1 MAANRRRLAI
11 PTQLGVGLFEQFVLP
26 YLSIGSRGPA
36 PKLSLL
42 KIFNY
47 ILRLLYLG
55 CQWKQLP
62 IDKDGEGHPEIHY
75 TRIYN
80 AFRRWE
86 ADGCMDAIFAGSV
99 MQLHQDQR
107 LDITVIHGDGT
118 TTAAKKGG
126 DNIGFNG
133 HKKVKGDKVV
143 AFCDRNCNVIA
154 PFVSAPG
161 NRNESPLL
169 REALPELMRIAREA
183 GMELEGSIVSLDGVY
198 DCPANRKAIFN
209 RGMIPNIN
217 PNARGRKQPKRGR
230 KTFFDPAIFEERFQT
245 IERVFAWEDKFR
257 RLLLRFDR
265 LSQLH
270 YAFKTLAYTM
280 INLRHYCR
288 T

>member
-1 MAANRRRLAI
+1 MAKSQPRQGI
-11 PTQLGVGLFEQFVLP
+11 PTRLSVEEFKQFVLP
-26 YLSIGSRGPA
+26 HLSTGSRGPA
-36 PKLSLL
+36 PKLSLHA
-42 KIFNY
+42 IFNY

-55 CQWKQLP
+55 CQWKELP
-62 IDKDGEGHPEIHY
+62 IEKDREGRPEVHY
-75 TRIYN
+75 TRIYS

-86 ADGCMDAIFAGSV
+86 ADGCMAAIFAGSV
-99 MQLHQDQR
+99 LKLHRDEL

-126 DNIGFNG
+126 DNLGFSG

-169 REALPELMRIAREA
+169 RDALPVLTRIARTI
-183 GMELEGSIVSLDGVY
+183 GMDLRDTIVSLDGVY
-198 DCPANRKAIFN
+198 DCRANRKAIFN

-217 PNARGRKQPKRGR
+217 PNSRGRKTPKRGR
-230 KTFFDPAIFEERFQT
+230 KPFFDPAIFEERFNT
-245 IERVFAWEDKFR
+245 IERVFGWEDKFR

-265 LSQLH
+265 ISQLH
-270 YAFKTLAYTM
+270 YAFKTLAYAM

-288 T
+288 N